1 MLQFL
6 SMLCINQI
14 EHTALEF
21 TLRLV
26 NTTITTTRMVKK
38 SKLKEW

>member
-6 SMLCINQI
+6 FMLCINQI

-21 TLRLV
+21 TLV